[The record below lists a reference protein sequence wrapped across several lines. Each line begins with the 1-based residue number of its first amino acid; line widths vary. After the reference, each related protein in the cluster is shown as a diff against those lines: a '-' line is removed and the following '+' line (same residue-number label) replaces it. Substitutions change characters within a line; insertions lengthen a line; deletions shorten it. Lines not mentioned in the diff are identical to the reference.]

1 MLGRRNLRVKVMQTL
16 YAWEMDRDLPT
27 NKLQGQLE
35 TQIQRSVLLYLTN
48 LKYLVEVCNY
58 SMVDKAKRLAKYI
71 QTEADAKAS
80 TTIAANRVIVYLQ
93 NNNVLAALL
102 KKEGIPHNIDE
113 DIVKTLFQELS
124 AKERYNQYAALTE
137 PDLEQ
142 DKDIVN
148 FMMKKVFSGNKSFEH
163 HLEELFPNFDDDNS
177 LLQHVISKFIEGFSE
192 DKNQF
197 LSTLDV
203 WAEEKKFALELLTK
217 SIAYNDELNTAIEP
231 NLKNWDMD
239 RVAILDLILMKQA
252 VCELLYFPTVPIKV
266 TINEYIDI
274 SKMYSTPKSKDFV
287 NGVLDKVKNQL
298 LASGAIKKT
307 GRGLME

>member
-16 YAWEMDRDLPT
+16 YAWEIDKDIPT

-35 TQIQRSVLLYLTN
+35 TQIQRAVLLYLTN
-48 LKYLVEVCNY
+48 LQYLVEICNY
-58 SMVDKAKRLAKYI
+58 SMVDKAKRMAKFI
-71 QTEADAKAS
+71 KTDADNQAS
-80 TTIAANRVIVYLQ
+80 TTIAANQVIVYLQ
-93 NNNVLAALL
+93 NNNVLAALM
-102 KKEGIPHNIDE
+102 KKEGIQHHIDE
-113 DIVKTLFQELS
+113 TIVKSLFSELS
-124 AKERYNQYAALTE
+124 SKDRYKQYAALTH

-148 FMMKKVFSGNKSFEH
+148 FIIKKVMSGNESFEH
-163 HLEELFPNFDDDNS
+163 RLEEIFPNFDDDNS
-177 LLQHVISKFIEGFSE
+177 LLLHVTSKFIEGFTE
-192 DKNQF
+192 EKNQF
-197 LSTLDV
+197 LSTLDL

-217 SIAYNDELNTAIEP
+217 TIAYNDELHSAIEP

>member
-1 MLGRRNLRVKVMQTL
+1 MQTL

>member
-1 MLGRRNLRVKVMQTL
+1 
-16 YAWEMDRDLPT
+16 
-27 NKLQGQLE
+27 
-35 TQIQRSVLLYLTN
+35 
-48 LKYLVEVCNY
+48 
-58 SMVDKAKRLAKYI
+58 
-71 QTEADAKAS
+71 
-80 TTIAANRVIVYLQ
+80 
-93 NNNVLAALL
+93 
-102 KKEGIPHNIDE
+102 
-113 DIVKTLFQELS
+113 
-124 AKERYNQYAALTE
+124 
-137 PDLEQ
+137 
-142 DKDIVN
+142 
-148 FMMKKVFSGNKSFEH
+148 
-163 HLEELFPNFDDDNS
+163 

>member
-1 MLGRRNLRVKVMQTL
+1 
-16 YAWEMDRDLPT
+16 
-27 NKLQGQLE
+27 
-35 TQIQRSVLLYLTN
+35 
-48 LKYLVEVCNY
+48 
-58 SMVDKAKRLAKYI
+58 
-71 QTEADAKAS
+71 
-80 TTIAANRVIVYLQ
+80 
-93 NNNVLAALL
+93 
-102 KKEGIPHNIDE
+102 
-113 DIVKTLFQELS
+113 
-124 AKERYNQYAALTE
+124 
-137 PDLEQ
+137 
-142 DKDIVN
+142 
-148 FMMKKVFSGNKSFEH
+148 
-163 HLEELFPNFDDDNS
+163 
-177 LLQHVISKFIEGFSE
+177 
-192 DKNQF
+192 
-197 LSTLDV
+197 V

>member
-1 MLGRRNLRVKVMQTL
+1 
-16 YAWEMDRDLPT
+16 
-27 NKLQGQLE
+27 
-35 TQIQRSVLLYLTN
+35 
-48 LKYLVEVCNY
+48 
-58 SMVDKAKRLAKYI
+58 
-71 QTEADAKAS
+71 
-80 TTIAANRVIVYLQ
+80 
-93 NNNVLAALL
+93 
-102 KKEGIPHNIDE
+102 
-113 DIVKTLFQELS
+113 
-124 AKERYNQYAALTE
+124 
-137 PDLEQ
+137 
-142 DKDIVN
+142 
-148 FMMKKVFSGNKSFEH
+148 VFSGNKSFEH

>member
-16 YAWEMDRDLPT
+16 YACEMDRDLPT

-35 TQIQRSVLLYLTN
+35 TQIKRSVLLYLTN
-48 LKYLVEVCNY
+48 LQYLVEVCNY

>member
-48 LKYLVEVCNY
+48 LQYLVEVCNY